1 MELFLKIL
9 FFIFTM
15 NIITV
20 GDIKSSTET
29 TVLQE
34 EIPYSFFQNQQLCTV
49 LFAIVRYKIS

>member
-1 MELFLKIL
+1 MKLFLKIL

-20 GDIKSSTET
+20 GEVKSSTVA

-34 EIPYSFFQNQQLCTV
+34 KTSYSFIQKSPVPPHL
-49 LFAIVRYKIS
+49 